1 MHSTVNLDIS
11 SPVPSGPPLGL
22 SGELLSSTSYRLF
35 WNPPTPMDR
44 NGVVRSYFIS
54 CSPLEGGKAFSH
66 SVIESNITLIELHPF
81 YTYECRVATQ
91 SSSEHQ
97 LCSINSTSVLV
108 AWGPPSLSAQNG
120 VILFYVV
127 LVSEPETRAVLN
139 FTVVSTSVMVGPLLP
154 YYTYTCS
161 IGVFTAGGGTFAEAI
176 TIQSS
181 QGAPSG
187 VPCNVIANST
197 SPYDVMLSWQPPYP
211 VERNGVIVNY
221 TILLGES
228 PDSEH
233 RTFSSQEPSV
243 SLHSLASRTTYF
255 YSIAAGTIAG
265 DVNFIPLHNHY
276 FHFSP
281 GMHRDETQCVNMT
294 VLDDGVVKDDEELY
308 AVLSTDDPSVGL
320 KEPYRAV
327 ITLINSNYVS
337 VSLMDSIYYTTK
349 ATGYTQICALLMEGV
364 LGKIMHM
371 SLAINNTGNE
381 SLAEVL
387 GAGYSLQ
394 SHQLLFQQ
402 GQKINSSTCTNR
414 TLSKEGPAI
423 HREEL
428 GVYLQS
434 SDASVVL
441 SQPSVATVGVTHQ
454 DYLRLLFARQEYF
467 TSERVGHVQVC
478 VMVSSGHVERPT
490 QVYIST
496 EDLSATEGTEYTPLH
511 SYPLLF
517 SRGHQENDSLC
528 VAIGI
533 QHNNCTTGTLS
544 FGVLLLDT
552 TGVVERAVIRIEDI
566 DDETGLSNE
575 EASTV
580 PVTTGVVGALV
591 FAAAIASVIIVM
603 VIIKRRKETATHPT
617 DTSCAVVSN
626 IGEGDSPPSC
636 EDSAASS
643 AVQHNDTDALIA
655 STAM

>member
-1 MHSTVNLDIS
+1 
-11 SPVPSGPPLGL
+11 
-22 SGELLSSTSYRLF
+22 
-35 WNPPTPMDR
+35 MDR

-66 SVIESNITLIELHPF
+66 SVTESNITLTELHPF
-81 YTYECRVATQ
+81 YTYECRVAAVTIGIGPYTAKYEFKMSPAAP
-91 SSSEHQ
+91 SSPAQNISFVP
-97 LCSINSTSVLV
+97 INSTSVLV

-127 LVSEPETRAVLN
+127 LGSEPETRAVLN
-139 FTVVSTSVMVGPLLP
+139 FTVVSTSVMVGPLLT

-181 QGAPSG
+181 QG
-187 VPCNVIANST
+187 
-197 SPYDVMLSWQPPYP
+197 
-211 VERNGVIVNY
+211 
-221 TILLGES
+221 
-228 PDSEH
+228 DSDH

-255 YSIAAGTIAG
+255 YSIAAGTIAGTGPFSDFQQVTTLEEAVNISLSQGSYSTYELAGHVEVCARLLIEGLDKSVHVILSTEPGTAIG

-327 ITLINSNYVS
+327 ITLINSN
-337 VSLMDSIYYTTK
+337 
-349 ATGYTQICALLMEGV
+349 C
-364 LGKIMHM
+364 
-371 SLAINNTGNE
+371 
-381 SLAEVL
+381 
-387 GAGYSLQ
+387 
-394 SHQLLFQQ
+394 
-402 GQKINSSTCTNR
+402 QKINSSTCTNI

-423 HREEL
+423 HWEEFS
-428 GVYLQS
+428 VYLQS

-441 SQPSVATVGVTHQ
+441 SQPSVATVVVTDQ
-454 DYLRLLFARQEYF
+454 DYLILLFARQEYF

-496 EDLSATEGTEYTPLH
+496 EDMSATEGTEYTPLH

-566 DDETGLSNE
+566 DVMEIGFEKTNYVFSEAAVVPLCVKIYSGQLATELALKVQSYDESAHDETGLSNE

-580 PVTTGVVGALV
+580 PVYWSGRSTG

-603 VIIKRRKETATHPT
+603 VMMKIRKGSKKLLLVSSETATHPT